1 MNTLLV
7 KNLDKPLSSPLQ
19 VKYCKSFFC
28 RMLGFMF
35 SKHIEKETGILL
47 VQSRDSRVD
56 SSIHMFFVFTD
67 LAVSWINEDHVVV
80 DRVLAR
86 SWKPIYIPKA
96 PARYVLEINPDRLE
110 DFHVGDHVEFINV

>member
-1 MNTLLV
+1 
-7 KNLDKPLSSPLQ
+7 
-19 VKYCKSFFC
+19 
-28 RMLGFMF
+28 MF
-35 SKHIEKETGILL
+35 SKHIKKETGILL

-67 LAVSWINEDHVVV
+67 LAVSWINEEHVVV
-80 DRVLAR
+80 DRVLAH

-96 PARYVLEINPDRLE
+96 PARYVLEINPDRFE